1 MKAIEQKRVLF
12 QEREITAVLVQD
24 ENGRENVFVPLRPL
38 VEGMGLDWS
47 AQRKRIKKNPVLNE
61 VCHSVAVTATE
72 KGVGKGG
79 RTVLCIPIS
88 HLNGFLFGINADRV
102 RGDIRPLLIEYQR
115 NCYRVLFDAFNGIE
129 SMRRF
134 YTAVGYDEKWVSQ
147 RIEKHRSFTS
157 LGDVWLET
165 GIPIEKHDLLED
177 VINKG
182 AFGLT
187 ISEHKAYKSLPASE
201 DLRDNMT
208 GVELLISIFGDEATE
223 RLIHNENPEGIDE
236 HIQLAEAGGSIAGKM
251 RQLFEEE
258 TGGRPVLSKNNNLD
272 KKPPLLEEE

>member
-1 MKAIEQKRVLF
+1 MNGIEQKQVLF
-12 QEREITAVLVQD
+12 QGRKITAVLVQD
-24 ENGRENVFVPLRPL
+24 KNGRENVYVPLRPL
-38 VEGMGLDWS
+38 VQGMGLDWS
-47 AQRKRIKKNPVLNE
+47 AQRKRIKKNPVLSD
-61 VCHSVAVTATE
+61 VCISVAVTATE
-72 KGVGKGG
+72 TGRGKGS
-79 RTVLCIPIS
+79 RNILSIPIS
-88 HLNGFLFGINADRV
+88 HLNGMLFGINADRV
-102 RGDIRPLLIEYQR
+102 REDIRPLLIEYQK
-115 NCYRVLFDAFNGIE
+115 NCYQILFDAFNGIE

-134 YTAVGYDEKWVSQ
+134 YTAVGLDEKWIAQ

-165 GIPIEKHDLLED
+165 GIPIEKHTLLED

-187 ISEHKAYKSLPASE
+187 ISEHKAYKHLPESE

-223 RLIHNENPEGIDE
+223 RLVQNESPEGLAE
-236 HIQLAEAGGSIAGKM
+236 HMQIAEAGGHIAGKM

-272 KKPPLLEEE
+272 KKRPLLD